1 MTLAPKSASTEPGLP
16 TSIGNLVPQD
26 VSALEAI
33 LRMDDFRGPDAEWS
47 PFLPFMSWLITSLK
61 PGVTVDLGF
70 EGGSS
75 FHAIC
80 QAAQNLETPARCIVV
95 LLAVP
100 GQSGQ
105 ERELA
110 EQQFN
115 VLVSD
120 SATQFGSM
128 VKGIVEAGEV
138 FTADVPP
145 IDLLHLSLPKDE
157 GRSPNYL
164 QSWVERM
171 VPGAVLVVTST
182 NSGSGSEYTATC
194 RHVADQLPSTVI
206 SLGPTTEIFVA
217 QIPVEGT
224 TPLIDLLDSAPA
236 AFHRLFALF
245 AERSAYRHVLG
256 PEPASPSDVITFI
269 DSLKEARQTERE
281 AFKIALDATRETI
294 ATLMRESVTLKTE
307 LVEQREQARLDMELM
322 RDEYFGRLDELTARL
337 STSAARYTRELTT
350 KELALEAQRH
360 ETELLAGEAAEA
372 QRRIAELLHSS
383 SWRMTA
389 PVRLFSRLVGTRAK
403 GSSLRQD

>member
-1 MTLAPKSASTEPGLP
+1 
-16 TSIGNLVPQD
+16 
-26 VSALEAI
+26 
-33 LRMDDFRGPDAEWS
+33 MDDFRGPDAEWS
-47 PFLPFMSWLITSLK
+47 PFLPFMSWLISSLK

-95 LLAVP
+95 LLTAP

-110 EQQFN
+110 ERQFN

-138 FTADVPP
+138 FTAEVPP
-145 IDLLHLSLPKDE
+145 IDLLHLSLSKDE
-157 GRSPNYL
+157 GRSPSYL

-182 NSGSGSEYTATC
+182 NSGSGSEYTAT
-194 RHVADQLPSTVI
+194 RRYVADQLPSTVI

-224 TPLIDLLDSAPA
+224 TPLIDLLDNAPA

-269 DSLKEARQTERE
+269 DSLKEGRQTERE

-294 ATLMRESVTLKTE
+294 ATLMRESATLKSE
-307 LVEQREQARLDMELM
+307 LLDLKDRANRELAEQREQARLDMVLM

-337 STSAARYTRELTT
+337 STSAARHAREITT

-360 ETELLAGEAAEA
+360 ETEVFAGEAAEA
-372 QRRIAELLHSS
+372 QRRIAELLSTS

-389 PVRLFSRLVGTRAK
+389 PVRLLSRLVGTRAK
-403 GSSLRQD
+403 APSLRQD